1 MITNDGETKLE
12 EVLDLYAI
20 VETGGKQYMVKENDI
35 IHVEKL
41 EANEGDEISLENVL
55 FVSNDGDNKVGKP
68 YVEGAKVTCKVLKQ
82 GKSKKIIVFKYKP
95 KKNERKKKGHRQPF
109 TRLEV
114 TKIEA

>member
-1 MITNDGETKLE
+1 M
-12 EVLDLYAI
+12 YAI
-20 VETGGKQYMVKENDI
+20 VETGGKQYMVKENDV

-68 YVEGAKVTCKVLKQ
+68 YVKGAKVTCKVLKQ